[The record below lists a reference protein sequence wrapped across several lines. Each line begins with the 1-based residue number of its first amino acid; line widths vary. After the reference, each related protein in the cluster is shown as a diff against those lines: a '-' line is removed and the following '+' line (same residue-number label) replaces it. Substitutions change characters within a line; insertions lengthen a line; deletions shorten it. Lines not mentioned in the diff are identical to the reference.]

1 MSWVLAG
8 WYAMTAS
15 LAILYLTFITGVG
28 VLVAAWAW
36 SDMPEYGRPFYGM
49 TPLRP
54 DLRHVVVMEKVTG
67 NIHHALTAPLGSH
80 A

>member
-1 MSWVLAG
+1 MADTG
-8 WYAMTAS
+8 WCAMTAS
-15 LAILYLTFITGVG
+15 LAVLYLTFITGVG

-36 SDMPEYGRPFYGM
+36 GDMPEYGQQFYGM

-54 DLRHVVVMEKVTG
+54 DLRHVLVMEKVTED
-67 NIHHALTAPLGSH
+67 IHHTPTAPLGSH